1 MAREHGGDQRPP
13 AHRRTLPDAV
23 DVNPIP
29 GLEHLP
35 FAEVWFHDVDEERW
49 HEVSERA
56 AQLGKTGLEV
66 WTTDRTPHVA
76 AFFAE
81 RGYEE
86 VRRYVVSELD
96 VAAAAEPGPPAVTI
110 VTLADRP
117 DLAPQLYELARVA
130 HADQPGRP
138 ETAIGEAW
146 HDWGLG
152 AHPPEAY
159 FIALDGERAIGY
171 GYLEHEGD
179 EWRNGFMAVARD
191 HRGRGV
197 AGAIKRAQIAWAKAH
212 GVPALRTANE
222 VRLHS
227 MLALNRRIGYRP
239 LYDEIV
245 LRGPLAT
252 TEAAAR
258 ANAVSLMRMMI
269 AQNAKI
275 HYPAHDVRTM
285 TVHGISTRAQLEAAI
300 MANTLTI
307 DCSQSVTLIAHVAG
321 AKDPNGGNFSSDGY
335 TGTLLSGC
343 EHITRAQAKPGDLRV
358 FGGGTGHHVAMVLQ
372 AGPDPLLF
380 SHGQERGPVA
390 VSESSEA
397 RFQPPG
403 GTFLR
408 LPV

>member
-1 MAREHGGDQRPP
+1 M
-13 AHRRTLPDAV
+13 
-23 DVNPIP
+23 DVKPIP

-35 FAEVWFHDVDEERW
+35 FAEVWFHDVDEPRW
-49 HEVSERA
+49 HQASERA
-56 AQLGKTGLEV
+56 SALGKTGLEV
-66 WTTDRTPHVA
+66 WTTDRTPHVV
-76 AFFAE
+76 AFFGE

-96 VAAAAEPGPPAVTI
+96 VAAAPEPEPPAVTI

-130 HADQPGRP
+130 YADQPGRS
-138 ETAIGEAW
+138 ETAIDEAW
-146 HDWGLG
+146 HDWGLA

-171 GYLEHEGD
+171 GYLEREGE
-179 EWRNGFMAVARD
+179 EWRSGFTAVARD
-191 HRGRGV
+191 RRGRGV
-197 AGAIKRAQIAWAKAH
+197 AGALKRAQISWAKAH
-212 GVPALRTANE
+212 GVPRLRTANE
-222 VRLHS
+222 MRLDG
-227 MLALNRRIGYRP
+227 MLALNRRFGYRP
-239 LYDEIV
+239 LYDEVV
-245 LRGPLAT
+245 LRGPLAAP
-252 TEAAAR
+252 EAVVR

-269 AQNAKI
+269 AQSARI
-275 HYPAHDVRTM
+275 HYPPHDVRTM
-285 TVHGISTRAQLEAAI
+285 TVHGISTRAQLEAAL
-300 MANTLTI
+300 ASNTLTI

-321 AKDPNGGNFSSDGY
+321 AKDPNGGTWSSDGY

-358 FGGGTGHHVAMVLQ
+358 FGGGTGHHVGMVLR

-380 SHGQERGPVA
+380 SHGQESGPVA
-390 VSESSEA
+390 VSESAEA
-397 RFQPPG
+397 KVQPPG